1 MKFGLFYIFFLF
13 VFLDILNVKRYK
25 DVEKCGE
32 EEEEFLFYFLKN

>member
-13 VFLDILNVKRYK
+13 VFLDILNDKRYK
-25 DVEKCGE
+25 DVEKYG